1 MNKIRSNAVRP
12 LRAPNKFDIAP
23 VMSNPTTSP
32 SEQPA
37 IEAAQIPDASAQQ
50 VSNDHTAT
58 IESLPAE
65 QLLKLLNGEE
75 IEAPVPV
82 VSRAPTATPEEVI
95 PEAEPAEATPTG
107 EQPDGDASIPGE
119 GKTKQRVSIRFLP
132 ADAQAETSKAL
143 ELVRLGEAPDLLT
156 ALQSLRGT
164 ASPAASP
171 TAEPVETAAIVSA
184 TPSPDVLTIEATIAD
199 LSAQRDQAEDDYDKP
214 RTRELDAQIRQQERL
229 LIKAELI
236 AEQQQQSVAVYH
248 ANYDKAVDILEERY
262 PDVLDGNSR
271 FCKYLNAMV
280 HAAKADNDPRLAKP
294 DYLLDFAAELDADL
308 NPKAKPATPIPAV
321 PPTATRMGTTVAP
334 SSAAAPRATPAD
346 TEALIK
352 SASSED
358 LLAVLATH

>member
-12 LRAPNKFDIAP
+12 LRAPNEFDIAP
-23 VMSNPTTSP
+23 VMSNPNTSP

-37 IEAAQIPDASAQQ
+37 IEAAQITDASAQQ

-58 IESLPAE
+58 IESLPAD

-82 VSRAPTATPEEVI
+82 ATPPPAATPEEVI
-95 PEAEPAEATPTG
+95 PVAEPAEATPTG
-107 EQPDGDASIPGE
+107 EQPAGDASIPGE

-143 ELVRLGEAPDLLT
+143 DLVRLGEAPDLLT

-164 ASPAASP
+164 ASPA
-171 TAEPVETAAIVSA
+171 TAPAIVPA
-184 TPSPDVLTIEATIAD
+184 TPSPDVVTIETTIAD

-236 AEQQQQSVAVYH
+236 AEQQQQYAAVYH
-248 ANYDKAVDILEERY
+248 ANYDKAVDTLEERY
-262 PDVLDGNSR
+262 PDVMDENSR

-308 NPKAKPATPIPAV
+308 NPKAKTVTPIPAV
-321 PPTATRMGTTVAP
+321 PATAARMGTTVAP
-334 SSAAAPRATPAD
+334 SSAAAPRATQAD
-346 TEALIK
+346 IEALIK